1 MKSKITISTYLKHL
15 IKCTCVKKKLHPKI
29 LECTY
34 VKIKIKDEDFKDL
47 SELSVVNFCKVL
59 LNPMLNWYFF
69 PKVNGHNYYKMNV
82 PGTGIKNQKK
92 FSDT

>member
-1 MKSKITISTYLKHL
+1 MHMFKR
-15 IKCTCVKKKLHPKI
+15 KLHPKI

-69 PKVNGHNYYKMNV
+69 P
-82 PGTGIKNQKK
+82 
-92 FSDT
+92 

>member
-1 MKSKITISTYLKHL
+1 MKSKITISTYLKHF

-34 VKIKIKDEDFKDL
+34 VKIKIKD
-47 SELSVVNFCKVL
+47 LSVINFCKVL
-59 LNPMLNWYFF
+59 FKNPMLNWYFF

-82 PGTGIKNQKK
+82 PGTGIENQKM